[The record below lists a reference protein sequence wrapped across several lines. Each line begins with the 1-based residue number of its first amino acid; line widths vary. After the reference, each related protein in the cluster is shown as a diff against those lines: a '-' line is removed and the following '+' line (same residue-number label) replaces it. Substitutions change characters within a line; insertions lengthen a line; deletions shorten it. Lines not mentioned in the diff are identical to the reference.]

1 MKIESGIEGES
12 SMGDD
17 FLKRI
22 SLRPLSSSHVEG
34 IVEIDHRILGKKRQS
49 FWKKKVRALESKSP
63 PTGVV
68 AELENKVIGFIFGEV
83 SGWEFGVP
91 ASVGWIETL
100 GVDPKYQKRGVAKA
114 MMKELIKNFREAGV
128 KNIYTLVNWSDWDL
142 LQFFRRMGFTRG
154 DMINLELRT

>member
-1 MKIESGIEGES
+1 MD
-12 SMGDD
+12 DD
-17 FLKRI
+17 FLKRVT
-22 SLRPLSSSHVEG
+22 LKPLSSSHVED
-34 IVEIDHRILGKKRQS
+34 IVEIDHRILGKKRPS
-49 FWKKKVRALESKSP
+49 YWKKKVRAVESNSP
-63 PTGVV
+63 PTGIV

-91 ASVGWIETL
+91 ASVGWIDTL
-100 GVDPKYQKRGVAKA
+100 GVEPKYQKRGVAKA
-114 MMKELIKNFREAGV
+114 LMKELIKNFKRAGV

>member
-1 MKIESGIEGES
+1 MKIESGNEGES

-49 FWKKKVRALESKSP
+49 FWKKKVRAVESNSP
-63 PTGVV
+63 PTAIV
-68 AELENKVIGFIFGEV
+68 AELENKVIGFILGEV

-91 ASVGWIETL
+91 ASVGWIDTL
-100 GVDPKYQKRGVAKA
+100 GVNPKYQKRGVAKA
-114 MMKELIKNFREAGV
+114 LMRELIQNFEQAGV
-128 KNIYTLVNWSDWDL
+128 KNIYTLVNWSDWGL

>member
-1 MKIESGIEGES
+1 MDG
-12 SMGDD
+12 D

-22 SLRPLSSSHVEG
+22 SLKPLSSSHVEG

-49 FWKKKVRALESKSP
+49 FWKKKVRAVESISP
-63 PTGVV
+63 PTCVV
-68 AELENKVIGFIFGEV
+68 AELENKVIGFIFGEI

-91 ASVGWIETL
+91 ASVGWIDTL

-114 MMKELIKNFREAGV
+114 LMKELIRNFREAGV
-128 KNIYTLVNWSDWDL
+128 TNIYTLVNWSDWDL